1 MQRTSK
7 ERRARP
13 ASPVPIPGHAR
24 PPGIRSRARVVALA
38 LIASVVLAACLT
50 SSSSTPSTSQV
61 RSSWT
66 TFFKGSTPA
75 ATRLALLQD
84 SSAFRAAV
92 QAQSSSAFA
101 KGVSVTVQHV
111 RVTSSNAATVTY
123 TILIG
128 GVPEIPGQ
136 VGLAVR
142 IGGHWKVSAQSFC
155 GLLALEKVV
164 PKACA
169 SSA

>member
-7 ERRARP
+7 ERRSRRCATL
-13 ASPVPIPGHAR
+13 VPIPRGAV
-24 PPGIRSRARVVALA
+24 PPGIGSRGRVVALG
-38 LIASVVLAACLT
+38 LVASVVLAACLT
-50 SSSSTPSTSQV
+50 SSSSTSSTSQV

-92 QAQSSSAFA
+92 QGQSSSAFA

-136 VGLAVR
+136 MGLAVR

-164 PKACA
+164 PKVCA
-169 SSA
+169 